1 MNPLYKAATLTLL
14 FASALIMKAQTLR
27 VQILNGKNGKPV
39 VNEHV
44 NVFRTGDFGDL
55 AGNRDHREFNTDAN
69 GIFTVSQIAPET
81 DSFTVAVDW
90 HRPCAKNY
98 AKFSLHEIFL
108 KGIVSENSCKA
119 KVGRIVEPGTL
130 ILFVRDETFFE
141 KMAH

>member
-1 MNPLYKAATLTLL
+1 MNFFFTAAIPTLL
-14 FASALIMKAQTLR
+14 FASTLITNAQPLR

-39 VNEHV
+39 ANEHV

-81 DSFTVAVDW
+81 NSFTVAVDW
-90 HRPCAKNY
+90 HRPCAKTY
-98 AKFSLHEIFL
+98 AKFSLHEIFS
-108 KGIVSENSCKA
+108 KGLVSQNSCKPKLERSA
-119 KVGRIVEPGTL
+119 TPGTL
-130 ILFVRDETFFE
+130 ILFVREETFFE